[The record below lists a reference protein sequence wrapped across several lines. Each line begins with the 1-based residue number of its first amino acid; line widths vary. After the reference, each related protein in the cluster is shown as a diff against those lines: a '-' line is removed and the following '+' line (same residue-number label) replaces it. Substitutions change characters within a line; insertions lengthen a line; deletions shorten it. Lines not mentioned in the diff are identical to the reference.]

1 MMARI
6 EAIALY
12 ELVGKR
18 QSLIAPN
25 AYAGIRPAEA
35 RENLLLLLSDDGL
48 YGITNYSHRWRDG
61 VQPEIGWV
69 IGLNPREL
77 FIWKGGQVV
86 GRAPAYTEH
95 LKTAAPLDVAFLD
108 LCAQQEGVPLWK
120 LMGDPVRA
128 RIPAY
133 DSTLYF
139 EDLIDT
145 DSSVENVVARAHQAL
160 ERGHRTLKI
169 KVGRG
174 LKWMPWP
181 DCTERDVEVCKAIRQ
196 AVGPDIALMVDANKG
211 YAGYIED
218 AVDFLMETASCN
230 FVFAEELVEDDDLLV
245 LREAMRAQGITIP
258 LAGGE
263 NATSRAWCDQ
273 FWADCPYDILQM
285 DICRTGLMEYLEIA
299 EFARDHNIKLAPHNF
314 GSQLGIYESL
324 QLGAVVPEYLYCEC
338 DDSEFDGYEAS
349 GYTLQDGSYALPDK
363 PGLGLTTLDPR
374 NSPLMEM

>member
-1 MMARI
+1 
-6 EAIALY
+6 
-12 ELVGKR
+12 
-18 QSLIAPN
+18 
-25 AYAGIRPAEA
+25 
-35 RENLLLLLSDDGL
+35 
-48 YGITNYSHRWRDG
+48 
-61 VQPEIGWV
+61 
-69 IGLNPREL
+69 
-77 FIWKGGQVV
+77 
-86 GRAPAYTEH
+86 
-95 LKTAAPLDVAFLD
+95 
-108 LCAQQEGVPLWK
+108 
-120 LMGDPVRA
+120 
-128 RIPAY
+128 
-133 DSTLYF
+133 
-139 EDLIDT
+139 
-145 DSSVENVVARAHQAL
+145 
-160 ERGHRTLKI
+160 
-169 KVGRG
+169 
-174 LKWMPWP
+174 
-181 DCTERDVEVCKAIRQ
+181 
-196 AVGPDIALMVDANKG
+196 
-211 YAGYIED
+211 
-218 AVDFLMETASCN
+218 VDFLMETASCN